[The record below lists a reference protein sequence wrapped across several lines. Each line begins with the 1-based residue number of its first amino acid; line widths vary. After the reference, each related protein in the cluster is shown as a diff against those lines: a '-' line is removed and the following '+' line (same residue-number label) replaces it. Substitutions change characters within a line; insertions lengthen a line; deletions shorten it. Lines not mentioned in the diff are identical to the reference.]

1 MQFLRKGQ
9 HQSWI
14 RSAEHTVLRIVSLAF
29 SLGSAHAI
37 RWFFAPL
44 DPVDTFQP
52 AITWMIAIGFGVLG
66 YFVSRGLAH
75 RMMNKERI
83 WAYAPICILVEFVE
97 IFCNYALA
105 AAVIQ
110 NATWLHFAPV
120 AQRNVL
126 TFMTYAVLSVIPL
139 VSLLLAVVDMDLE
152 RKKHGERREQGPNIA
167 VSPYVATKG
176 TAPGPVLAGK
186 QAPQPKWGNAQQV
199 AAPQTTYPQGYT
211 GVQGSQV
218 GTVAAQQPRGGSAV
232 GVNGANAAPLAG
244 VRPAPQVSPQI
255 P

>member
-1 MQFLRKGQ
+1 MLR
-9 HQSWI
+9 
-14 RSAEHTVLRIVSLAF
+14 VVSLAF

-44 DPVDTFQP
+44 DPVDKFQP

-75 RMMNKERI
+75 RMMNRESI
-83 WAYAPICILVEFVE
+83 WAYAPICLLVEFVE

-110 NATWLHFAPV
+110 NATWLASAPH
-120 AQRNVL
+120 AQRTVL

-152 RKKHGERREQGPNIA
+152 RKKGERGNG
-167 VSPYVATKG
+167 SP
-176 TAPGPVLAGK
+176 APAFAPK
-186 QAPQPKWGNAQQV
+186 QAPQPKWGGNVQQNTTMV
-199 AAPQTTYPQGYT
+199 PQASYPQGYT
-211 GVQGSQV
+211 GAHVGQAAVQAVNAYG
-218 GTVAAQQPRGGSAV
+218 QQKGGAF
-232 GVNGANAAPLAG
+232 AAAPLAG
-244 VRPAPQVSPQI
+244 VRPAPQVSPQT

>member
-44 DPVDTFQP
+44 DPVDKFQP

-83 WAYAPICILVEFVE
+83 WAYAPICVLVEFVE

-110 NATWLHFAPV
+110 NAKWLDYAPV

-152 RKKHGERREQGPNIA
+152 RKKTGERGSN
-167 VSPYVATKG
+167 VTVLPYVATKG
-176 TAPGPVLAGK
+176 TAAGSALAGK
-186 QAPQPKWGNAQQV
+186 QAQQPKWGNGQQV

-211 GVQGSQV
+211 GVQGAQA
-218 GTVAAQQPRGGSAV
+218 GTMAAQQRGGSVV
-232 GVNGANAAPLAG
+232 GANGANVTPLAG
-244 VRPAPQVSPQI
+244 VRPIPQVSPQI